1 MARPRPVPPP
11 LSLVVKN
18 GSKIRSAGIRRD
30 PRSGVGNLQE
40 CHLAFP
46 GGGDPEGSAG
56 RHGVHG
62 IGQKVENHLL
72 HLMPVRPN
80 RRKVGIRGKFERD
93 VLRGEHGGHQVCHAL
108 DDRVQ
113 IGRLQAR
120 RLAPRGRQEALD
132 RRHEPL
138 NLAVNRDQAS
148 PILVG
153 QPLTSLQ

>member
-18 GSKIRSAGIRRD
+18 GSKIRSRNPVRSRPESATCRLPFRLPGWW
-30 PRSGVGNLQE
+30 RSGGTR
-40 CHLAFP
+40 
-46 GGGDPEGSAG
+46 G

-62 IGQKVENHLL
+62 IGQEVENDLL
-72 HLMPVRPN
+72 HLMAVRSN
-80 RRKVGIRGKFERD
+80 RRKVGVRGEFTRD
-93 VLRGEHGGHQVCHAL
+93 ILRGEHGAIRSATPWTTAFNRSVPGEAP
-108 DDRVQ
+108 R
-113 IGRLQAR
+113 
-120 RLAPRGRQEALD
+120 PRGRQETLD
-132 RRHEPL
+132 SGHEPL